1 MTNNNKAEKKALVES
16 DHGITRES
24 IAFFEKNRNKV
35 GKVLEVR
42 ISRHKEKCDY
52 ITLVIGTDLDLQ
64 MSGFSFGYRGE
75 GPGGLRW
82 LLDQLNIPYA
92 EKSCRGESVYAGL
105 EPDEE
110 GYEQRHWFPDGV
122 MKCDFC
128 GVYAIRD
135 EKEDIIKENIIK
147 EKKDEVWEAYRC
159 MDCNELSY
167 NVID

>member
-1 MTNNNKAEKKALVES
+1 MTNNNKVEKKTLVES

-24 IAFFEKNRNKV
+24 IKFFEKNRNKM

-42 ISRHKEKCDY
+42 ISGHKEKCDF

-75 GPGGLRW
+75 GPSGLRW
-82 LLDQLNIPYA
+82 LLDQLNIPYS
-92 EKSCRGESVYAGL
+92 EKSYRSESVYTL
-105 EPDEE
+105 IEPDEE
-110 GYEQRHWFPDGV
+110 GHEQRHWFPDGV

-128 GVYAIRD
+128 GEYAIRD
-135 EKEDIIKENIIK
+135 ERGDKIELA
-147 EKKDEVWEAYRC
+147 DEIWEAYRC